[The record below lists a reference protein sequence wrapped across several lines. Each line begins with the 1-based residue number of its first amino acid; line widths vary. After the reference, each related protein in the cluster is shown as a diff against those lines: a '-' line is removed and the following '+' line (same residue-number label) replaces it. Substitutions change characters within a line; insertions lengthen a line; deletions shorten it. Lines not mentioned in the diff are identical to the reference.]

1 MGRTPD
7 SENIAAGHNQIMSHA
22 TRRRKPELS
31 GHQKQI
37 RFLTRL
43 LVVICSLVTLA
54 IFWLANRPGSL
65 PH

>member
-1 MGRTPD
+1 MPFQ
-7 SENIAAGHNQIMSHA
+7 AV

-43 LVVICSLVTLA
+43 SVVICALFAVA
-54 IFWLANRPGSL
+54 FFWLMNRSSYSS
-65 PH
+65 H